1 MLNFCVTVEEIFCN
15 HYLDFSSGSYKNNFF
30 ENAGVGIFFLLYE
43 SFVIFKQ
50 IIIFLGFL
58 NVFHLY
64 LVCSY
69 QTTHEYYKKIWKES
83 MNPYSKRNFV
93 YNCWFSLF
101 YYKKVQHFDKRRIFD
116 LNFDDCD
123 ITPSRL
129 RLPLATI
136 EDTSMES
143 NDLPKMIKKTEK
155 NDSAINLTFEE
166 VQKNNNG
173 KNEF

>member
-1 MLNFCVTVEEIFCN
+1 
-15 HYLDFSSGSYKNNFF
+15 
-30 ENAGVGIFFLLYE
+30 
-43 SFVIFKQ
+43 
-50 IIIFLGFL
+50 
-58 NVFHLY
+58 
-64 LVCSY
+64 
-69 QTTHEYYKKIWKES
+69 